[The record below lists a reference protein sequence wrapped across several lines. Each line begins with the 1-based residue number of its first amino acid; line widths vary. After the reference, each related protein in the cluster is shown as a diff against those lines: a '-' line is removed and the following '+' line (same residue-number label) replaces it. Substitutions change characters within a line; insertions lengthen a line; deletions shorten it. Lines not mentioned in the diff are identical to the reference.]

1 MTPLAPIASCRNCG
15 RHVDAR
21 ELLEQRFC
29 SDRCAIG
36 YERCINCGGYFESDT
51 GYRARLC
58 SRECHERPE
67 VTVSRALERVLES
80 TQVLV

>member
-1 MTPLAPIASCRNCG
+1 MSVPIAACRNCG

-21 ELLEQRFC
+21 ELLDQRFC
-29 SDRCAIG
+29 SQECTLG
-36 YERCINCGGYFESDT
+36 YERCINCGRYFESDT

-58 SRECHERPE
+58 THECHERPD
-67 VTVSRALERVLES
+67 VQVSRALERVLES